1 MNSVS
6 LTGRLTDNVELKV
19 TPNGVYVCTFT
30 IAVRRPNVKDTTD
43 FINCAAW
50 RGTAEFI
57 SKYFSKGNKIEV
69 TGILTNRKYKDK
81 DGNNRSVVEVV
92 VNTAEFGES
101 KQNEA
106 KPAPAYTDLS
116 AVNFEELNHDE
127 ELPF

>member
-1 MNSVS
+1 MNAVS

-30 IAVRRPNVKDTTD
+30 LAVRRPNVKDTTD
-43 FINCAAW
+43 FINCVAW

-69 TGILTNRKYKDK
+69 TGVLTNRKYKDK

-101 KQNEA
+101 KQNEE
-106 KPAPAYTDLS
+106 KPAPAYAGLTE
-116 AVNFEELNHDE
+116 NYEEISPDD

>member
-6 LTGRLTDNVELKV
+6 LTGRLTDNIELKV

-30 IAVRRPNVKDTTD
+30 LAVRRPNVKAITD
-43 FINCAAW
+43 FINCVAW

-69 TGILTNRKYKDK
+69 TGILTNRKYQDR
-81 DGNNRSVVEVV
+81 DGNNRTVFEVV

-101 KQNEA
+101 KQTEA
-106 KPAPAYTDLS
+106 NPAPAYAGLTE
-116 AVNFEELNHDE
+116 NYEEISPDD